1 MLLDMTLLST
11 SCRSNNIF
19 REMGE
24 GERETER
31 ERERENALEK
41 ANLGCPCLYNGID
54 YSYLANQSS

>member
-31 ERERENALEK
+31 ERERERERMH
-41 ANLGCPCLYNGID
+41 
-54 YSYLANQSS
+54 

>member
-24 GERETER
+24 RER
-31 ERERENALEK
+31 ERERENECTREIQPWLS
-41 ANLGCPCLYNGID
+41 LSI
-54 YSYLANQSS
+54 

>member
-24 GERETER
+24 R
-31 ERERENALEK
+31 ERERMNALEK
-41 ANLGCPCLYNGID
+41 SNLGCPCLYNGID
-54 YSYLANQSS
+54 YSYLENQSS

>member
-31 ERERENALEK
+31 ERENALEK